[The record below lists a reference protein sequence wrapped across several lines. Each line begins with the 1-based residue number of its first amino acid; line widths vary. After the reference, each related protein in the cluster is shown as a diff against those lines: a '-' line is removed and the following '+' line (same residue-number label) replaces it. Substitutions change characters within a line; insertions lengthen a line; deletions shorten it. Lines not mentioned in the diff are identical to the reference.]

1 MDVLGAVVA
10 GLAGTIIMTMV
21 MVMAPRMG
29 MPEMDIPGMLGSMF
43 NSEGNRTM
51 GMVMHLLMGIIF
63 AIVYAL
69 LWNAGIGTVTWLWGV
84 IFGAVHWLI
93 SGLMMGVVP
102 MMHAGVKAGKE
113 EAPGIFMM
121 NNGGMMA
128 FMGGLIGHVIFGLV
142 VAIVY
147 GLFV

>member
-1 MDVLGAVVA
+1 MDLLGAVVA
-10 GLAGTIIMTMV
+10 GIAGTIIMSMV
-21 MVMAPRMG
+21 MMMAPRMG
-29 MPEMDIPGMLGSMF
+29 IPEMDIPGMLGSMF

-51 GMVMHLLMGIIF
+51 GMVLHLLMGIIF

-84 IFGAVHWLI
+84 IFGAVHWLF
-93 SGLMMGVVP
+93 SGLMMGGVP
-102 MMHAGVKAGKE
+102 MIHAGVKAGTV
-113 EAPGIFMM
+113 EAPGIYMK
-121 NNGGMMA
+121 NTGGMMA
-128 FMGGLIGHVIFGLV
+128 FLGGLIGHVIFGLV